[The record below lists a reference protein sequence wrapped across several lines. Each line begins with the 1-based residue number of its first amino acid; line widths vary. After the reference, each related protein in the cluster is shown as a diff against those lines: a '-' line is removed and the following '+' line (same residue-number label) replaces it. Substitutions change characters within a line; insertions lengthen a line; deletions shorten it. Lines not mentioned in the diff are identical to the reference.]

1 MAAAPFAGLKGLLTA
16 DRTDLM
22 ARLLISAF
30 GEAIDGRA
38 GARTEVVQ

>member
-1 MAAAPFAGLKGLLTA
+1 MAAAPFDVLRGLLTA

-38 GARTEVVQ
+38 AARTGVVQ